1 MRVSLRPQQP
11 ELPTSMITD
20 PLFYLAAVPAVVLT
34 GLSKGGFG
42 GAFGFAAVPLM
53 ALVISPVQ
61 AAGLMLPILLVMD
74 VVAVI
79 AYRDRFDR
87 GVVRT
92 LLPAAIIGTGAGWA
106 TASLV
111 SDDVVRLLVG
121 LIALAFVARVW
132 WHGRAKNNASAAVT
146 PAEPGRTSHWAH
158 LWGGLA
164 GYTSFVAHA
173 GGPPYQTYVVPLRM
187 EPVIYAGTSAIF
199 FAILNTVKVVPYA
212 ALGQFDA
219 ANLLTAGLLTPLAVL
234 STWYGVRLVRGIDER
249 LFYRI
254 LTVSI
259 VLIAVKLISDGLTH
273 LLAA

>member
-1 MRVSLRPQQP
+1 
-11 ELPTSMITD
+11 MISE
-20 PLFYLAAVPAVVLT
+20 PLFYAAAIPAVILT

-61 AAGLMLPILLVMD
+61 AAGLMLPILLIMD
-74 VVAVI
+74 VVAVA
-79 AYRDRFDR
+79 AYRKSFDR
-87 GVVRT
+87 RVVFT
-92 LLPAAIIGTGAGWA
+92 LLPAGTAGTALGWA

-121 LIALAFVARVW
+121 LIAIAFLARAFWARQS
-132 WHGRAKNNASAAVT
+132 GPRAAGAVEAAARRPSLLSAQF
-146 PAEPGRTSHWAH
+146 
-158 LWGGLA
+158 WGMLA

-173 GGPPYQTYVVPLRM
+173 GGPPFQAYVVPLRLD
-187 EPVIYAGTSAIF
+187 PVRYAATSAIF
-199 FAILNTVKVVPYA
+199 FGLINAIKVVPYA

-219 ANLLTAGLLTPLAVL
+219 ENLLTAAALAPVAIL
-234 STWYGVRLVRGIDER
+234 STWYGVRLVRRIDER

-254 LTVSI
+254 LMGSI
-259 VLIAVKLISDGLTH
+259 LIVAVKLIHDGVAG

>member
-1 MRVSLRPQQP
+1 
-11 ELPTSMITD
+11 MILD
-20 PLFYLAAVPAVVLT
+20 PLFYVAAVPAVALT

-61 AAGLMLPILLVMD
+61 AAGLMLPILLIMD

-79 AYRDRFDR
+79 AYRRTFDR
-87 GVVRT
+87 RVVRL
-92 LLPAAIIGTGAGWA
+92 LLPAAVVGTAAGWA
-106 TASLV
+106 TASVV
-111 SDDVVRLLVG
+111 SDDAVRIVVG
-121 LIALAFVARVW
+121 LIALAFVGRVFLHERRRARVAD
-132 WHGRAKNNASAAVT
+132 GRLPPPPPQ
-146 PAEPGRTSHWAH
+146 PAWMAH

-173 GGPPYQTYVVPLRM
+173 GGPPYQTYVVPLRL
-187 EPVIYAGTSAIF
+187 EPVLYAGTSAIF

-219 ANLLTAGLLTPLAVL
+219 ENLTTAAVL
-234 STWYGVRLVRGIDER
+234 APVAIFSTWIGVRLVRVIDER

-254 LTVSI
+254 LFVSI
-259 VLIAVKLISDGLTH
+259 LLIAVKLIWDG
-273 LLAA
+273 AAGIGFA